1 MQKEHNP
8 TRSKS
13 KEVSACQS
21 DKSAFGKKLSGET
34 NTDYKDI
41 TDFLTEEPV
50 KVNGHAPEK
59 SADLIVFIHF
69 YVLLGRTDLQKEAIL
84 SLLAA
89 DCNHGILN
97 GYAPEYVRQSFSKRC
112 ISFDSY
118 IKPQRNMNT
127 DKNK

>member
-1 MQKEHNP
+1 MNGY
-8 TRSKS
+8 RSEYAHIVTAVWKTVPHRA
-13 KEVSACQS
+13 KHLCQS
-21 DKSAFGKKLSGET
+21 DKSAFEKKLSGET

-69 YVLLGRTDLQKEAIL
+69 YVLLGDERTSKRGYF
-84 SLLAA
+84 SHLAA

-97 GYAPEYVRQSFSKRC
+97 GYAPEYVGV
-112 ISFDSY
+112 
-118 IKPQRNMNT
+118 
-127 DKNK
+127 

>member
-1 MQKEHNP
+1 M
-8 TRSKS
+8 
-13 KEVSACQS
+13 
-21 DKSAFGKKLSGET
+21 

-69 YVLLGRTDLQKEAIL
+69 YVLLGDQQTSKEAIL
-84 SLLAA
+84 ALLAA

-97 GYAPEYVRQSFSKRC
+97 GYAPEYVC
-112 ISFDSY
+112 
-118 IKPQRNMNT
+118 
-127 DKNK
+127 

>member
-1 MQKEHNP
+1 M
-8 TRSKS
+8 
-13 KEVSACQS
+13 
-21 DKSAFGKKLSGET
+21 

-69 YVLLGRTDLQKEAIL
+69 YVLLWTNGPQKEAIL

-97 GYAPEYVRQSFSKRC
+97 GYAPEYVGV
-112 ISFDSY
+112 
-118 IKPQRNMNT
+118 
-127 DKNK
+127 